1 LKLLAWD
8 IWPAA
13 LPLLALAVNGAPA
26 SPAPPA
32 LSRQAPGP
40 LPHEAHVWQW
50 AWTQPVRDGVKAH
63 ARDFAGLTVLIAEV
77 AWKDRRPQVVHV
89 SLDYSTLTNAPC
101 PVGLALRIGAYSGP
115 FSTNDATADLLTG
128 LAVSLIAETR
138 ANGLAPRELQ
148 IDFDCAESRL
158 DGYRSWVEAFRR
170 KAAPVPVRVTALPAW
185 LAQPAFPRLAA
196 AAGSYVLQVHSLDRP
211 RQFDSPWTL
220 CDPAGA
226 RQAVARAARLS
237 IPFRVALPTYG
248 YLIAFDTDGRLL
260 GLSAEG
266 PAKTWPASARIREA
280 RANPIELAQLVQGW
294 TTNRPA
300 NLQGVIWYRLPVASD
315 LLNWRWPTL
324 AAIMDFRSPREGFRA
339 EPRRVE
345 PGLVEISLVNDGEL
359 DISSRLA
366 VEVRW
371 PSERGTR
378 LVAGDGLGGFELL
391 DGGLF
396 SVKFQNPTPL
406 WRLPAGDKQ
415 VIGWLR
421 LSADREVQVEISKP

>member
-1 LKLLAWD
+1 MALLGLWTSGSPVGA
-8 IWPAA
+8 
-13 LPLLALAVNGAPA
+13 APA
-26 SPAPPA
+26 NQP
-32 LSRQAPGP
+32 RQASGL
-40 LPHEAHVWQW
+40 LPHEAYVWQR

-77 AWKDRRPQVVHV
+77 AWKDHRPQVVRV
-89 SLDYSTLTNAPC
+89 PLDYSTLTNAPC

-115 FSTNDATADLLTG
+115 FSTKDSTAELLTG

-148 IDFDCAESRL
+148 VDFDCAESRL

-170 KAAPVPVRVTALPAW
+170 KAAPVPVTVTALPAW
-185 LAQPAFPRLAA
+185 LGQPAFPRLATA
-196 AAGSYVLQVHSLDRP
+196 ADSYVLQVHSLDRP
-211 RQFDSPWTL
+211 RRFDSPVTL

-226 RQAVARAARLS
+226 RRAVERAAQLS

-280 RANPIELAQLVQGW
+280 RANPIEIAQLVQGW

-300 NLQGVIWYRLPVASD
+300 HLQGIIWYRLPVASD

-324 AAIMDFRSPREGFRA
+324 AAIMASRSPRAGFRA

-345 PGLVEISLVNDGEL
+345 PGLVEVSLVNDGEL

-371 PSERGTR
+371 PSKRGTR

-391 DGGLF
+391 DGGLS
-396 SVKFQNPTPL
+396 SVKFQNRTPL

-421 LSADREVQVEISKP
+421 LSADREVKVEISKP

>member
-1 LKLLAWD
+1 M
-8 IWPAA
+8 
-13 LPLLALAVNGAPA
+13 
-26 SPAPPA
+26 
-32 LSRQAPGP
+32 
-40 LPHEAHVWQW
+40 
-50 AWTQPVRDGVKAH
+50 PV
-63 ARDFAGLTVLIAEV
+63 TI
-77 AWKDRRPQVVHV
+77 
-89 SLDYSTLTNAPC
+89 
-101 PVGLALRIGAYSGP
+101 
-115 FSTNDATADLLTG
+115 
-128 LAVSLIAETR
+128 
-138 ANGLAPRELQ
+138 
-148 IDFDCAESRL
+148 
-158 DGYRSWVEAFRR
+158 
-170 KAAPVPVRVTALPAW
+170 TALPSW
-185 LAQPAFPRLAA
+185 LEQASFQRLVS

-211 RQFDSPWTL
+211 RQIDSPWTL

-248 YLIAFDTDGRLL
+248 YLMAFDTDGRLL

-300 NLQGVIWYRLPVASD
+300 HLRGVIWYRLPVASD

-324 AAIMDFRSPREGFRA
+324 AAIMALRSPREGFRA

-345 PGLVEISLVNDGEL
+345 PGLVEVSLVNDGEL

-378 LVAGDGLGGFELL
+378 LVAGDGLCGFELL
-391 DGGLF
+391 DGGLS